1 MQGESK
7 PGLRR
12 QQHFRNNETVDQ
24 NFLKQKKST
33 NQNIIPRGM
42 LRGSLNLVI
51 YDPVQKQAQ
60 TSKVID
66 LLNSEILIFKN
77 I

>member
-12 QQHFRNNETVDQ
+12 QQHFRSNETVDQ
-24 NFLKQKKST
+24 NFLKQK
-33 NQNIIPRGM
+33 NQPTKISYPGGM

-77 I
+77 F